1 MAEKGFIVE
10 SAETK
15 SGDTAT
21 ASQLG
26 SRSAE
31 TDDGL
36 PHTSTHFS
44 SSSPVAHR
52 RRLAGIIWD
61 SLDKSPEDRRL
72 IAKIDWFILSYVC
85 LAYFVKYL
93 DQTNVSNAY
102 VSGMKEDLA
111 MSGNDLNYLTTF
123 WTIGYIIGQVPSQ
136 IIMASYVSPSIWLP
150 SLELTWSL
158 LVAGMA
164 ASKNVTTVYVLRFFI
179 GLLEASA
186 YPGIMTLLGNWY
198 LPEEQGKRAC
208 IYQASSSVAQ
218 MFSGYLQAALYSN
231 MNGVHGI
238 AAWRWLFIFDGV
250 IGVPIAAYGFFAIPN
265 SPTTTRA
272 RWLKPHEKQRAIER
286 MQSVGRRARGRLTVR
301 TVVNLFREWP
311 VYLFTLSFVCYIQA
325 TRVYS
330 YFNVWLKATGRYSVE
345 KVNLIPT
352 AGFGILVFFTL
363 VFAWTSDG
371 LRTRWPIIV
380 WGASMSL
387 IGAIILSVTVT
398 NDHKADPNIPAIL
411 AGFFLTYLT
420 TGTAGVYM
428 TYITEV
434 LGYNYLHR
442 ALVIALTD
450 TVAYVFVA
458 WLPLVSFNTGEAP
471 FFRVGYKLTAVF
483 LALQIVTI
491 TLVPVAQRYFPV
503 GKYERNDEQEDQ
515 ITAAETRKE
524 DGAAVAST
532 PPAQKPRPVADGAV
546 TVV

>member
-1 MAEKGFIVE
+1 MAEKDVVVNSTEAQAMADDITT
-10 SAETK
+10 SSHQDSPRAEN
-15 SGDTAT
+15 
-21 ASQLG
+21 
-26 SRSAE
+26 
-31 TDDGL
+31 DDGL
-36 PHTSTHFS
+36 PH
-44 SSSPVAHR
+44 SPSPSGSPPSGR
-52 RRLAGIIWD
+52 RRLAGIVWD

-102 VSGMKEDLA
+102 VSGMQQDLH
-111 MSGNDLNYLTTF
+111 MVGNDLNYLTTY
-123 WTIGYIIGQVPSQ
+123 WTIGYIIGQIPSQ
-136 IIMASYVSPSIWLP
+136 IIMATYVPPSIWLP
-150 SLELTWSL
+150 ALELTWSL
-158 LVAGMA
+158 LVMGMA
-164 ASKNVTTVYVLRFFI
+164 ASKNLTTIYVLRFFI

-218 MFSGYLQAALYSN
+218 MFSGYLQAALYAN

-238 AAWRWLFIFDGV
+238 AAWRWLFIFDGI
-250 IGVPIAAYGFFAIPN
+250 IGVPIALYGFFAIPN

-301 TVVNLFREWP
+301 TVVDLFREWP
-311 VYLFTLSFVCYIQA
+311 VYLFTVSFVCYIQA
-325 TRVYS
+325 TRVYT
-330 YFNVWLKATGRYSVE
+330 YFNVWLKSTGRYSVE

-398 NDHKADPNIPAIL
+398 HDHAADPNIPAIL

-442 ALVIALTD
+442 AMVIALTD
-450 TVAYVFVA
+450 TIAYVFVA
-458 WLPLVSFNTGEAP
+458 WLPLITFNTGEAP
-471 FFRVGYKLTAVF
+471 YFHIGYKITAVF

-491 TLVPVAQRYFPV
+491 MMVPVAQRYFPV
-503 GKYERNDEQEDQ
+503 GKYERSEEEEDE
-515 ITAAETRKE
+515 ITVGGNRKE
-524 DGAAVAST
+524 EGAAAGA
-532 PPAQKPRPVADGAV
+532 AQSPGTGVVTAV
-546 TVV
+546 